1 MEESLGPSP
10 ERGLVQFSSI
20 AEENLAT
27 NGKTVSGQIDDL
39 EKETTDDNVNLRRSL
54 SRGTL
59 KAKGRQSAKSM
70 RNLKIG
76 NPLPTHLEQITTP
89 PMSDSD
95 AQPLSAIPIEE
106 SNMDR
111 KVGKMQK
118 VGRRKSF
125 IASMFGRGG

>member
-27 NGKTVSGQIDDL
+27 NGKTVAGQIDDL

-59 KAKGRQSAKSM
+59 KAKRQSAKSM

-89 PMSDSD
+89 PMSESD
-95 AQPLSAIPIEE
+95 TPPLSAIPIEK
-106 SNMDR
+106 SNVDR
-111 KVGKMQK
+111 KVGKVQK